1 MSGKT
6 VSASFGRSTT
16 ASRAASSLSKA
27 LYGAYRTPSRV
38 NAFCPQGKNS
48 LGRESRSKYFPLAKV
63 MEDMLTQPRKASLD
77 TPSMESGNTI
87 LFSAVQFSKALPQIA
102 RIPAPQ
108 VMLSRLIQFA
118 NVPLG
123 IRVTL
128 SDRTTDLSISQ
139 PEKAPSSMES
149 TNSGKTKRSPGW
161 AGG

>member
-38 NAFCPQGKNS
+38 NEFCPQGKNS
-48 LGRESRSKYFPLAKV
+48 LGRESRSKYFPFAKV
-63 MEDMLTQPRKASLD
+63 MEEMLVQPRKASLD
-77 TPSMESGNTI
+77 TSSIESVNTM
-87 LFSAVQFSKALPQIA
+87 LFSAVQFSKALPQME
-102 RIPAPQ
+102 RRPAPQ

-128 SDRTTDLSISQ
+128 SDRTTDLSFLH
-139 PEKAPSSMES
+139 PEKAPSAMES
-149 TNSGKTKRSPGW
+149 TNSGKTKRSP
-161 AGG
+161 